1 MGFETHA
8 DYVLDNTMAKTT
20 LNVNKLLDTVWN
32 PGIEKA
38 KGEVE
43 AMQEIIIEEGG
54 NFKLEAW
61 DWWHYSEKLRQ
72 EKFDFKEE
80 EVKPYFSED
89 KVLKGAF
96 EVAEK
101 LFEITFTERDDLP
114 KYRED
119 IRTFVVEDFNNQ
131 VIGIFYTDFTQRSL
145 SEVCI
150 KYSYYLIVKIFYNKC
165 ANILSIFW

>member
-1 MGFETHA
+1 MQIMF
-8 DYVLDNTMAKTT
+8 LDNTMAKTT

-43 AMQEIIIEEGG
+43 AMQEIILEEGG

-96 EVAEK
+96 EVAKNFLK
-101 LFEITFTERDDLP
+101 LLSQNEMIYQNIER
-114 KYRED
+114 
-119 IRTFVVEDFNNQ
+119 
-131 VIGIFYTDFTQRSL
+131 IFAHL
-145 SEVCI
+145 
-150 KYSYYLIVKIFYNKC
+150 L
-165 ANILSIFW
+165 